1 MDERPALHPVAG
13 DRVGAV
19 IKGLASVDPGATI
32 RPGLAGP
39 DVVGVSMRTLVISS
53 LVLLSA
59 CTDYAVK
66 DGAPTSAFDTAQED
80 GASDSGDVQDTA
92 PDDTFEA
99 TWLTLGAVARVEGAL
114 AVADGAVANF
124 TLADADLAARTCDPV
139 VGEGFVPSTPPSLG
153 EDASLQVWW
162 SMEAVTASGCTK
174 WDYSGAIGFGIG
186 TLDPEVRARLG
197 TVDLEAEADTLLGAW
212 FSLGSATGS
221 GPYIAPFP
229 FGYARLSDGTAGD
242 GLLADGEYT
251 LTPLLL
257 VAVPG
262 E

>member
-1 MDERPALHPVAG
+1 M
-13 DRVGAV
+13 

-32 RPGLAGP
+32 PPGLAGP

-59 CTDYAVK
+59 CADYAVK

-80 GASDSGDVQDTA
+80 GAADSGDVQDTA
-92 PDDTFEA
+92 ADDTFEA
-99 TWLTLGAVARVEGAL
+99 TWLTLDAVARVEGAL
-114 AVADGAVANF
+114 AVADGATASF
-124 TLADADLAARTCDPV
+124 TLADADLTARDCDPV
-139 VGEGFVPSTPPSLG
+139 DGEGFAPSAPPVL
-153 EDASLQVWW
+153 EDDATLQVWW
-162 SMEAVTASGCTK
+162 SMDAVTGSGCTK
-174 WDYSGAIGFGIG
+174 WDYTGAIGFGIG

-197 TVDLEAEADTLLGAW
+197 TVNLEDEADTLLGAW
-212 FSLGSATGS
+212 FSLGSVTGG
-221 GPYIAPFP
+221 GPYVAPFP
-229 FGYARLSDGTAGD
+229 FGYAQRSDGTPSD
-242 GLLADGEYT
+242 GTLTDGEYT